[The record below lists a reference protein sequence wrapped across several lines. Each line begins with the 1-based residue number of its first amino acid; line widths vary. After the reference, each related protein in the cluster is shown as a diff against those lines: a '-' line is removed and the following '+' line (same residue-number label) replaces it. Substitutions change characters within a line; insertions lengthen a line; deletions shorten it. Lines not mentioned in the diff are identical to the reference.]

1 MDTQREIIIER
12 NGPCSTLECG
22 RHQRAAEK
30 KNTPPA
36 SLYTHTRMAVPRFC
50 FQHQRSSESMI
61 RWFDSNRRFD
71 SFFDL
76 ARLDSTR
83 LSELEGLIFCNTHT
97 NAFFMTKIG

>member
-50 FQHQRSSESMI
+50 FHTAIIGVDDSMVRFQLSIRFILRSGPTG
-61 RWFDSNRRFD
+61 
-71 SFFDL
+71 
-76 ARLDSTR
+76 LDSTR
-83 LSELEGLIFCNTHT
+83 LDSELEGLIFCNTHT
-97 NAFFMTKIG
+97 NAFL